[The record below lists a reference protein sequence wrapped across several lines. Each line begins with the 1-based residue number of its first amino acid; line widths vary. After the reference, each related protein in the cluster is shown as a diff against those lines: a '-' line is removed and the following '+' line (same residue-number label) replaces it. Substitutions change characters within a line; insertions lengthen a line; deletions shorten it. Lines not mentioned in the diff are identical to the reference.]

1 MIVRFARSGKSFKGV
16 VTYLAHDAGHAETT
30 GRVAWTHTIN
40 LAHDHLASAVHE
52 MVSTCRDADL
62 LKEAAGVAVA
72 TMVEK
77 PVKHL
82 SLNWHPSEKPEREAM
97 IAAAESFVK
106 HMGWQDHQ
114 AVFVAHDDRA
124 HAHVHLVINAVHPET
139 GRKLDDGF
147 EFRRAQ
153 AWALGYEQACGKIL
167 CPERLKEPA
176 SREPTPPRPIWRQL
190 QESTAREVEAEVARM
205 NEPAS
210 ADASRADRLERER
223 MEWAELKTAQR
234 DARVAF
240 FAEGRDLYKAI
251 ARAAYREVREEMR
264 PEWADYYAAVKAE
277 QSPVGLAALRADL
290 VERQAHLIEKRRSVD
305 AAELRKARDQAYRD
319 LLETQKAERR
329 ELVETQEAGVP
340 FILREP
346 EPEGG
351 RPRRSAADAL
361 DRFGI
366 RRGRGPDQPGAPEA
380 LRGPRTFEKQDS
392 KEPAPS
398 APAAHSPGSSR
409 MGPSPVGV
417 AAGLTGGLLSL
428 IGGLGE
434 GLLGGH
440 TRPEPRREDALDRFR
455 VARGR
460 ASGLET
466 ADPAIE
472 RRRRETEEREAWDAW
487 KERRDR
493 DR

>member
-62 LKEAAGVAVA
+62 LKEASGIAVA

-176 SREPTPPRPIWRQL
+176 SREPTPPRPVWRQL

-240 FAEGRDLYKAI
+240 FAEGRVLYKAI

-264 PEWADYYAAVKAE
+264 PEWAAYYAAVKAE

-290 VERQAHLIEKRRSVD
+290 VERQAHLIEERRSAEARELREMRD
-305 AAELRKARDQAYRD
+305 AAYQT
-319 LLETQKAERR
+319 LLAAQKLERR
-329 ELVETQEAGVP
+329 ELTEAQERGEPLLPMPAESSGVP
-340 FILREP
+340 LPSSDGERPAVRSPGGAFVPPLSWTDRAGMVAQNRAAMRWLDRVAERGLRQPSPQQGTSPRSGLDRLYDRRVLVAAERKADRADKGIAP
-346 EPEGG
+346 EP
-351 RPRRSAADAL
+351 D
-361 DRFGI
+361 
-366 RRGRGPDQPGAPEA
+366 
-380 LRGPRTFEKQDS
+380 
-392 KEPAPS
+392 
-398 APAAHSPGSSR
+398 
-409 MGPSPVGV
+409 
-417 AAGLTGGLLSL
+417 
-428 IGGLGE
+428 
-434 GLLGGH
+434 
-440 TRPEPRREDALDRFR
+440 
-455 VARGR
+455 
-460 ASGLET
+460 
-466 ADPAIE
+466 
-472 RRRRETEEREAWDAW
+472 
-487 KERRDR
+487 
-493 DR
+493 